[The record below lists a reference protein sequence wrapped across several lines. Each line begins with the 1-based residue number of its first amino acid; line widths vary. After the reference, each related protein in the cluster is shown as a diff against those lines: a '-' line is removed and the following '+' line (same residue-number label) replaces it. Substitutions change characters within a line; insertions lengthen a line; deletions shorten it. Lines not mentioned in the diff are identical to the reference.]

1 MQTKNPNW
9 TRFSSSCALLTHLL
23 PLLTLFMTSS
33 FLDLSSPLGRQ
44 HCRKAGILTNGVPVM
59 RSLHDHTCSQYG
71 CAFLFFFY
79 CFFILFSSFL
89 SYSNIWCFVH
99 KNFLWNTV
107 DIVYQI
113 SSNCSKFEVAMGSR
127 PHCSCSAASNAPKDR
142 KKERK
147 ERKRNNLISPLNLL
161 KWSWCA
167 MGRRVEGSKGCSKG
181 REMQAHPYCTP
192 IPCWIDRCEAERC
205 GDVDSA
211 KH

>member
-1 MQTKNPNW
+1 MIIHVHNMGV
-9 TRFSSSCALLTHLL
+9 
-23 PLLTLFMTSS
+23 LFYS
-33 FLDLSSPLGRQ
+33 
-44 HCRKAGILTNGVPVM
+44 
-59 RSLHDHTCSQYG
+59 
-71 CAFLFFFY
+71 FFY

-89 SYSNIWCFVH
+89 SYSNIWCSLCTRTFCGT
-99 KNFLWNTV
+99 KSTSFIRSRRTAL
-107 DIVYQI
+107 
-113 SSNCSKFEVAMGSR
+113 KFEVAMGSR

>member
-9 TRFSSSCALLTHLL
+9 TRFLLHVLSWLISSLSWHSLWPLASSICHRLLVGNIAARLAFSRMVYQQCVHSMIIHVHNMGV
-23 PLLTLFMTSS
+23 LFYS
-33 FLDLSSPLGRQ
+33 
-44 HCRKAGILTNGVPVM
+44 
-59 RSLHDHTCSQYG
+59 
-71 CAFLFFFY
+71 FFY

-89 SYSNIWCFVH
+89 SYSNIWCSLCTRTFCGTHRLSDLVEL
-99 KNFLWNTV
+99 LW
-107 DIVYQI
+107 
-113 SSNCSKFEVAMGSR
+113 SSKSQWVPA
-127 PHCSCSAASNAPKDR
+127 HCSCSAASNAPKDR